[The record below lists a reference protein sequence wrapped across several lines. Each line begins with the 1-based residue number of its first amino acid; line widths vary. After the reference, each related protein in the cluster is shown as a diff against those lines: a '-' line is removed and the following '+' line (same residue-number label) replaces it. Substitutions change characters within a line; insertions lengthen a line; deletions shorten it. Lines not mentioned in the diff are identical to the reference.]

1 MRKKNGARMLGA
13 RRAGVVAIIAFWY
26 GLATPLS
33 AVAAGPPEQF
43 PLSFPSRLG
52 NLSLSF
58 TEFDWNQKTGDFI
71 IPGEIK
77 GKTAKSDFRA
87 DRANGNDKVGYI
99 TLIGHV
105 VVHSQGGGQGARA
118 GQPVSVTSDQLRY
131 DYRAGI
137 YTATGNVHA
146 SQGDATLAAAAMRLD
161 DTGRV
166 ADLSG
171 GVHYQEAGGRS
182 LSTQALTYH
191 TDNGDYLVPGQLSGN
206 APDGSFSADS
216 ASGNG
221 PHNDVTLVG
230 DVVVHKLGGFRKVGD
245 SNQPITLECTTLQ
258 VQSSQKLYTASG
270 HVKVI
275 QGARVMT
282 APLMRLDDNT
292 HVLKMTG
299 GVHAIEPPSSTFD
312 APEVIYNTETQDFR
326 ALGGVHATVPVNA
339 LSRKASPKPKSTP
352 ESTKPPAH

>member
-1 MRKKNGARMLGA
+1 MMQRYGAAL
-13 RRAGVVAIIAFWY
+13 
-26 GLATPLS
+26 GLACAAALVTAS
-33 AVAAGPPEQF
+33 AARGDAF
-43 PLSFPSRLG
+43 PLSFSSRLG
-52 NLSLSF
+52 SLSLSF
-58 TEFDWNQKTGDFI
+58 TEFDWNQKTGDFV

-77 GKTAKSDFRA
+77 GKTTSSDFRA
-87 DRANGNDKVGYI
+87 DRANGNDKLGYI

-105 VVHSQGGGQGARA
+105 VVHSQGGGHGPRA

-146 SQGDATLAAAAMRLD
+146 SQGDATLAASVMRLD
-161 DTGRV
+161 DSAHV
-166 ADLSG
+166 ANLSG
-171 GVHYQEAGGRS
+171 GVHYQSGAGRN
-182 LSTQALTYH
+182 LDTQALTYH
-191 TDNGDYLVPGQLSGN
+191 TDSGDYLVPGQLSGSGS
-206 APDGSFSADS
+206 DGSFSADS

-221 PHNDVTLVG
+221 ARNDVTLVG
-230 DVVVHKLGGFRKVGD
+230 DVVVHKLGGFRKLGD
-245 SNQPITLECTTLQ
+245 SGEPITLTCTTLQ
-258 VQSSQKLYTASG
+258 AQSSQKLYTASG

-275 QGARVMT
+275 QGDRVMT

-299 GVHAIEPPSSTFD
+299 GVHAVEPPSSSFD
-312 APEVIYNTETQDFR
+312 APEVIYNTETEDFR

-352 ESTKPPAH
+352 RSKSTKPPTR